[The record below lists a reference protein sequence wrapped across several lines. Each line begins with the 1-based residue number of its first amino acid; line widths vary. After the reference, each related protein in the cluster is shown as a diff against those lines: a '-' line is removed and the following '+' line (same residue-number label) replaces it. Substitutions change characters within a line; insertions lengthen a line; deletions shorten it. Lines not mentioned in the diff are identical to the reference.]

1 VVIDKP
7 IYDETDEVFED
18 DTEYPLE
25 FYSFEEE
32 VFVSKDQRNAI
43 KILGGC
49 CVRCGTK
56 RLPLL
61 ELDHLFNNGKEDRGT
76 NLAKT
81 VIKMYKE
88 GLDPKS
94 KFQVLCRNCN
104 WLKFRINRDREK
116 VGLPLLTSYNL
127 TSIAS

>member
-1 VVIDKP
+1 MVVDKP
-7 IYDETDEVFED
+7 IYDETDEVFVDAE
-18 DTEYPLE
+18 EYPLG

-32 VFVSKDQRNAI
+32 VFISADQRNAI

-56 RLPLL
+56 RLPQL
-61 ELDHLFNNGKEDRGT
+61 ELDHIFNDGKNDRGT
-76 NLAKT
+76 NSAKT

-88 GLDPKS
+88 GLDPKT
-94 KFQVLCRNCN
+94 KFQVLCRGCN

-116 VGLPLLTSYNL
+116 VGMPLLTSYSL
-127 TSIAS
+127 TSIA